1 MIHHYAAFVVGSV
14 VVWGSVAAFAGL
26 VYGLGEAIGSTA
38 WYRESEHGGLDKYAL
53 ALSGLWCAF
62 LVSILFY
69 VVGLGCYA
77 VGAAVLGG
85 GGR

>member
-1 MIHHYAAFVVGSV
+1 MIQNYAAFVVGSV

-26 VYGLGEAIGSTA
+26 VYALGEAIGNTA
-38 WYRESEHGGLDKYAL
+38 WYRRDERLGGRDSYVLAL
-53 ALSGLWCAF
+53 ACLIFGTPALVGALWACH
-62 LVSILFY
+62 
-69 VVGLGCYA
+69 A